1 MVRGMKVRNSLK
13 IVMILT
19 LISSV
24 NFNKVITKVEALS
37 LKEAKG
43 IANSNFEITKSIE
56 ELKVKKQKEEQEKKE
71 KEAKDKKE
79 QEEKAKQEKL
89 KEPFKVVK
97 QFNIPKGQGRF
108 KSYMDFR
115 AITST
120 GSVQYKLQRSA
131 VTGANGVR
139 YCNGYPMI
147 AVSRTFGNCG
157 ELVRVK
163 FSGGKTEVFM
173 IGDIK
178 AGTNFAHPDGS
189 VVEFIVSTNSV
200 PRSVITYGSFDSVY
214 GGTIVSIEKVV
225 KK

>member
-1 MVRGMKVRNSLK
+1 MRRSLK
-13 IVMILT
+13 IMMILT
-19 LISSV
+19 LLTSV
-24 NFNKVITKVEALS
+24 NFDKVITKVEALAP
-37 LKEAKG
+37 KEVRG
-43 IANSNFEITKSIE
+43 IVDNSFEITKTIE
-56 ELKVKKQKEEQEKKE
+56 ELKVKKQKEEQEKRE

-97 QFNIPKGQGRF
+97 QFNIPKGQGKF

-120 GSVQYKLQRSA
+120 GSIQYKLQRSA
-131 VTGANGVR
+131 VTGTNGVR

-157 ELVRVK
+157 ELVRIK

-178 AGTNFAHPDGS
+178 GGTNFAHPDGS

-200 PRSVITYGSFDSVY
+200 PRSVRIYGSFDSVY

>member
-1 MVRGMKVRNSLK
+1 MRNSLK

-37 LKEAKG
+37 LKEKG
-43 IANSNFEITKSIE
+43 IADSNSEIIKTIE
-56 ELKVKKQKEEQEKKE
+56 ELKIKKQKEEQEKKE

-79 QEEKAKQEKL
+79 QEEKEKQEKL

-131 VTGANGVR
+131 VTGTNGVR

-147 AVSRTFGNCG
+147 AMSRTFGNCG
-157 ELVRVK
+157 ELVRIK

-200 PRSVITYGSFDSVY
+200 PRSVRTYGSFDSIY
-214 GGTIVSIEKVV
+214 GGTIISIEKVV

>member
-1 MVRGMKVRNSLK
+1 MKVRNSLK

-24 NFNKVITKVEALS
+24 NFNKVITKVEALA
-37 LKEAKG
+37 LKDAKG
-43 IANSNFEITKSIE
+43 IADSNSEIVKTIE
-56 ELKVKKQKEEQEKKE
+56 ELKIKKQKEEQEKKE

-97 QFNIPKGQGRF
+97 QFNIPKGQGKF

-120 GSVQYKLQRSA
+120 GSVQYRLQRSA
-131 VTGANGVR
+131 VTGANGIR

-173 IGDIK
+173 VGDIK

-189 VVEFIVSTNSV
+189 VIEFIVSTNSV
-200 PRSVITYGSFDSVY
+200 PRSVRTYGSFDSIY
-214 GGTIVSIEKVV
+214 RGTIVSIEKVV

>member
-1 MVRGMKVRNSLK
+1 MRNSLK

-37 LKEAKG
+37 LKEKG
-43 IANSNFEITKSIE
+43 IADSNSEIIKTIE
-56 ELKVKKQKEEQEKKE
+56 ELKIKKQKEAQEKKE

-120 GSVQYKLQRSA
+120 GSVQYRLQRSA

-147 AVSRTFGNCG
+147 AMSRTFGNCG
-157 ELVRVK
+157 ELVRIK

-200 PRSVITYGSFDSVY
+200 PRSVRTYGSFDSIY

>member
-1 MVRGMKVRNSLK
+1 MRNSLK

-24 NFNKVITKVEALS
+24 NFNKVITKVEALAP
-37 LKEAKG
+37 KEIRG
-43 IANSNFEITKSIE
+43 IVDSSFEITKTIE

-71 KEAKDKKE
+71 KEAKNKKE

-89 KEPFKVVK
+89 KEPFKVVE

-147 AVSRTFGNCG
+147 AMSRTFGNCG

-200 PRSVITYGSFDSVY
+200 PRSVRTYGSFDSIY